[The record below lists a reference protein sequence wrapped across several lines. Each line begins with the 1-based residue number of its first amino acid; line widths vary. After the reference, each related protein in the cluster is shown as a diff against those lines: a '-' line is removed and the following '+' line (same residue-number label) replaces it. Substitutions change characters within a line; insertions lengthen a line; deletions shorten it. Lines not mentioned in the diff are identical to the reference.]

1 MQKPL
6 MADASAA
13 GATGLVLLTLAAGQF
28 VMALDTTVMNTAI
41 ATVAQDLDTTVTG
54 IQTAITLYTLVMASL
69 MITGGKIGEIVGRKR
84 AFTIGCIVYAS
95 GSLTTALSP
104 NLTVLMIGWS
114 GLEGLGAVLIM
125 PAIVALVASNFG
137 KPDRPRAY
145 GLVAAAGAI
154 AAALGPLIGGFFTTY
169 ASWRW
174 VFAGEVLI
182 VAVILVLARRVND
195 TPAEKGVKL
204 DLFGTCLS
212 ALGLGLIVFGILKSG
227 TWGVVQA
234 KPEAPQWIGLS
245 PVIWL
250 ILGGCVVLAL
260 FLRWEG
266 LRIGR
271 GEGALLDPKLL
282 RNVQMRSG
290 VLSFLF
296 MFLVQAGTFFVVPL
310 FLSVALGLSAM
321 ETGVRLLPM
330 SLTLLLFAAGVP
342 KLAPDANPRRVVNA
356 GFLLMFAG
364 LVLLVGLLD
373 IGAGPEVI
381 TGPLLLIGS
390 GLGAMA
396 SQLGSVTVSAVADEQ
411 SGEVGG
417 VQNTGTQLGAS
428 VGTALAGAILISAL
442 TAAFFSGVQNN
453 PAIPDDLAVNAQSQL
468 ATGVPFVSDKD
479 LQTALDD
486 ANVPTEAATAAV
498 DENAQARIEGLR
510 SALAVLALISLLAL
524 LFTRGLPTVQPG
536 ADSRPNAPPTKS
548 PTAEAS
554 L

>member
-1 MQKPL
+1 MTKTAGP
-6 MADASAA
+6 DA
-13 GATGLVLLTLAAGQF
+13 GATGVVLLTLAAGQF

-41 ATVAQDLDTTVTG
+41 ATVAKDLDTTVTG
-54 IQTAITLYTLVMASL
+54 IQTAITMYTLVMASL
-69 MITGGKIGEIVGRKR
+69 MITGGKVGELLGRKR
-84 AFTIGCIVYAS
+84 AFTIGCVVYAC

-137 KPDRPRAY
+137 KPERPRAY

-154 AAALGPLIGGFFTTY
+154 AAALGPLIGGAFTTY
-169 ASWRW
+169 TSWRW

-195 TPAEKGVKL
+195 TAPEEGVKL
-204 DLFGTCLS
+204 DLFGTFLS

-234 KPEAPQWIGLS
+234 KPEAPHWIGLS

-250 ILGGCVVLAL
+250 LLGGAVALAL
-260 FLRWEG
+260 FLRWES

-271 GEGALLDPKLL
+271 GAGALLNPGLL
-282 RNVQMRSG
+282 RNIQMRSG
-290 VLSFLF
+290 VLAFLF

-310 FLSVALGLSAM
+310 FLSVALGLSAI

-330 SLTLLLFAAGVP
+330 SLTLLLFAVGVP
-342 KLAPDANPRRVVNA
+342 KLAPDANPRRIVNA
-356 GFLLMFAG
+356 GFLLLFAG
-364 LVLLVGLLD
+364 LVLLVSLLD
-373 IGAGPEVI
+373 IGAGPEII

-396 SQLGSVTVSAVADEQ
+396 SQLGSVTVSAVPDEQ

-428 VGTALAGAILISAL
+428 IGTALAGAILISAL
-442 TAAFFSGVQNN
+442 TAAFFTGIQNN
-453 PAIPDDLAVNAQSQL
+453 PAVPDNLTVNAQAEL
-468 ATGVPFVSDKD
+468 ATGVPFASDKD
-479 LQTALDD
+479 LQKALDD
-486 ANVPTEAATAAV
+486 ANVPPEAAKAVV
-498 DENAQARIEGLR
+498 DENAQARIVGLR

-524 LFTRGLPTVQPG
+524 LVTRGIPTVQPG
-536 ADSRPNAPPTKS
+536 SEAKPSAPPMET
-548 PTAEAS
+548 PVAA
-554 L
+554 

>member
-1 MQKPL
+1 MTKT
-6 MADASAA
+6 AGRAA
-13 GATGLVLLTLAAGQF
+13 GATGVVLLTLAAGQF

-41 ATVAQDLDTTVTG
+41 ATVAKDLDTTVTG
-54 IQTAITLYTLVMASL
+54 IQTAITTYTLVMASL
-69 MITGGKIGEIVGRKR
+69 MITGGKVGEILGRKR
-84 AFTIGCIVYAS
+84 AFTIGCVVYAC

-137 KPDRPRAY
+137 KPERPRAY

-182 VAVILVLARRVND
+182 VAVILRLARRVND
-195 TPAEKGVKL
+195 TPAEEGVKL
-204 DLFGTCLS
+204 DLFGTLLS
-212 ALGLGLIVFGILKSG
+212 ALGLGLVVFGILKSG
-227 TWGVVQA
+227 SWGVVQS
-234 KPEAPQWIGLS
+234 KPEAPEWIGLS

-250 ILGGCVVLAL
+250 ILGGFVVLAL

-271 GEGALLDPKLL
+271 AEGALLDPKLL
-282 RNVQMRSG
+282 RNIQMRSG

-364 LVLLVGLLD
+364 LVLLVSLLD

-396 SQLGSVTVSAVADEQ
+396 SQLGSVTVSAVPDEQ

-428 VGTALAGAILISAL
+428 IGTALAGAILISAL
-442 TAAFFSGVQNN
+442 TAAFFSGIQNN
-453 PAIPDDLAVNAQSQL
+453 PAVPDNLVVNAQAQL

-479 LQTALDD
+479 LQKALDD
-486 ANVPTEAATAAV
+486 AGVPKDTANAVV
-498 DENAQARIEGLR
+498 DENAQARIAGLR

-524 LFTRGLPTVQPG
+524 VFTRGIPTVQPG
-536 ADSRPNAPPTKS
+536 AEAKANAPPT
-548 PTAEAS
+548 EAPVAA
-554 L
+554 

>member
-1 MQKPL
+1 M
-6 MADASAA
+6 
-13 GATGLVLLTLAAGQF
+13 
-28 VMALDTTVMNTAI
+28 
-41 ATVAQDLDTTVTG
+41 
-54 IQTAITLYTLVMASL
+54 
-69 MITGGKIGEIVGRKR
+69 
-84 AFTIGCIVYAS
+84 
-95 GSLTTALSP
+95 
-104 NLTVLMIGWS
+104 
-114 GLEGLGAVLIM
+114 
-125 PAIVALVASNFG
+125 
-137 KPDRPRAY
+137 
-145 GLVAAAGAI
+145 
-154 AAALGPLIGGFFTTY
+154 
-169 ASWRW
+169 
-174 VFAGEVLI
+174 FAGEVLI
-182 VAVILVLARRVND
+182 VAVILLLARRVND
-195 TPAEKGVKL
+195 TPAEEGVKL
-204 DLFGTCLS
+204 DLFGTLLS

-227 TWGVVQA
+227 TWGVVQP

-250 ILGGCVVLAL
+250 MLGGGVVLAL

-356 GFLLMFAG
+356 GFLLIFAG
-364 LVLLVGLLD
+364 LVLLVSLLD
-373 IGAGPEVI
+373 IGAGPEII

-396 SQLGSVTVSAVADEQ
+396 SQLGSVTVSAVPDEQ

-428 VGTALAGAILISAL
+428 IGTALAGAILISAL
-442 TAAFFSGVQNN
+442 TAAFFSGIQNN
-453 PAIPDDLAVNAQSQL
+453 PAIPDNLAVNAQTQL

-479 LQTALDD
+479 LQKALDD
-486 ANVPTEAATAAV
+486 AGVPPETANAVV
-498 DENAQARIEGLR
+498 DENAAGPDRRPALRPRRARAHQPPRAALHPRHPNRPARRRSQAERAADRGAGCRLTRHHEKR
-510 SALAVLALISLLAL
+510 EPTASSAEVRVLGPGPIPARDEQRQRQRASNHAWPCPASRRDQQSEIS
-524 LFTRGLPTVQPG
+524 RGGLPQTGEVHPRGDKRQR
-536 ADSRPNAPPTKS
+536 RP
-548 PTAEAS
+548 
-554 L
+554 